1 MPERAIQGLAMD
13 RLPTT
18 PSFRLDG
25 KRALVT
31 GAGRGI
37 GLAASAALASAGAHV
52 VLAARTK
59 DEIEAAASA
68 IKSDGGSAEAL
79 VLDVLDDKA
88 VRAAVA
94 SQEPFHVLVNNAGA
108 NRPQPFIEFDT
119 GDLDFL
125 LDLNV
130 RAAFI
135 VAQAVAKRMV
145 ETSTKGTLIH
155 ISSQMAFTTGPGRSV
170 YCATKAALEGMSRGI
185 AAELGQHGIRSV
197 TLAPTFVETP
207 LAAEMLKDPE
217 VRRLVTQKIKL
228 GRIGQVE
235 DLMGAVV
242 FLASDAAG
250 LVTGTHL
257 LVDGGWTLG

>member
-1 MPERAIQGLAMD
+1 MAN
-13 RLPTT
+13 LPKT

-37 GLAASAALASAGAHV
+37 GLAAAAALADAGAHV
-52 VLAARTK
+52 VMAARTRSELE
-59 DEIEAAASA
+59 DAASA
-68 IKSDGGSAEAL
+68 IAAAGGSAEVL
-79 VLDVLDDKA
+79 VLDVLDDTA
-88 VRAAVA
+88 VRAAVGA
-94 SQEPFHVLVNNAGA
+94 QAPFNVLVNNAGG
-108 NRPQPFIEFDT
+108 NRPQPFVDFKTE
-119 GDLDFL
+119 DLDFL

-145 ETSTKGTLIH
+145 DTGTKGALIH

-170 YCATKAALEGMSRGI
+170 YSATKAALEGLSRGI
-185 AAELGQHGIRSV
+185 AAELAPHGIRSL
-197 TLAPTFVETP
+197 TLCPTFVETP
-207 LAAEMLKDPE
+207 LAAKMLEKKEFRDY
-217 VRRLVTQKIKL
+217 VLTKIKL

-235 DLMGAVV
+235 DLMGAIV

-250 LVTGTHL
+250 LMTGTQML
-257 LVDGGWTLG
+257 IDGGWTLA

>member
-1 MPERAIQGLAMD
+1 MTA
-13 RLPTT
+13 LPQT

-37 GLAASAALASAGAHV
+37 GLAAAVALAGAGAHV
-52 VLAARTK
+52 VLAARTLS
-59 DEIEAAASA
+59 EVEEGAEAIREA
-68 IKSDGGSAEAL
+68 GGSAEAAR
-79 VLDVLDDKA
+79 LDVCDDAA
-88 VRAAVA
+88 VRVLIAQQA
-94 SQEPFHVLVNNAGA
+94 PFHVLVNNAGA
-108 NRPQPFIEFDT
+108 NRPQPFIDFKTE
-119 GDLDFL
+119 DLDFL
-125 LDLNV
+125 LNLNV

-145 ETSTKGTLIH
+145 ESGTRGTLIH
-155 ISSQMAFTTGPGRSV
+155 VSSQMAFTTGPGRSV

-185 AAELGQHGIRSV
+185 AAELGPRGIRSV

-207 LAAEMLKDPE
+207 LAAVMLQDPK
-217 VRRLVTQKIKL
+217 VRQLVTDKIKL

-235 DLMGAVV
+235 DLMGGIV
-242 FLASDAAG
+242 FLASEAAG

>member
-1 MPERAIQGLAMD
+1 MTE
-13 RLPTT
+13 LPRT

-25 KRALVT
+25 RRALVT

-37 GLAASAALASAGAHV
+37 GLAASAALADAGAHV
-52 VLAARTK
+52 VLAARTEA
-59 DEIEAAASA
+59 EIEEAAETIRTA
-68 IKSDGGSAEAL
+68 GGSAEAL
-79 VLDVLDDKA
+79 VLDVMDDKA
-88 VRAAVA
+88 VRSAVA
-94 SQEPFHVLVNNAGA
+94 AQPPFHVLVNNAGG
-108 NRPQPFIEFDT
+108 NRPQPFIDFKIE
-119 GDLDFL
+119 DLDFL

-145 ETSTKGTLIH
+145 ETQTKGTLIH
-155 ISSQMAFTTGPGRSV
+155 VSSQMAFTTGPGRTV
-170 YCATKAALEGMSRGI
+170 YCATKAALEGLSRGI
-185 AAELGQHGIRSV
+185 AAELGAHGIRSV

-207 LAAEMLKDPE
+207 LAAVMLKDPK
-217 VRRLVTQKIKL
+217 VRQLVTDKIKL

-235 DLMGAVV
+235 DLMGAIV

>member
-1 MPERAIQGLAMD
+1 MTT
-13 RLPTT
+13 LPQT

-25 KRALVT
+25 RRALVT

-37 GLAASAALASAGAHV
+37 GLAAAVGLAQAGAHV
-52 VLAARTK
+52 VLAARTER
-59 DEIEAAASA
+59 EIEEAAAA
-68 IKSDGGSAEAL
+68 IRAAGGSAEAV
-79 VLDVLDDKA
+79 VLDVCDDA
-88 VRAAVA
+88 QVRSLVGAQA
-94 SQEPFHVLVNNAGA
+94 PFHVLVNNAGG
-108 NRPQPFIEFDT
+108 NRPQPFIDFKTE
-119 GDLDFL
+119 DLDFL
-125 LDLNV
+125 LTLNV

-145 ETSTKGTLIH
+145 ETGTRGTLIH

-170 YCATKAALEGMSRGI
+170 YCATKAGLEGMSRGI
-185 AAELGQHGIRSV
+185 AAELGGHGIRSV

-207 LAAEMLKDPE
+207 LAAEMLKDPK
-217 VRRLVTQKIKL
+217 VRQLVTDKIKL

>member
-1 MPERAIQGLAMD
+1 MTD
-13 RLPTT
+13 LPRS

-37 GLAASAALASAGAHV
+37 GLAAAAALADAGAHV
-52 VLAARTK
+52 VLAARTRS
-59 DEIEAAASA
+59 EIEEVAAAIRA
-68 IKSDGGSAEAL
+68 GGGSADAL
-79 VLDVLDDKA
+79 ALDVLDDAA

-94 SQEPFHVLVNNAGA
+94 AAPPFNILVNNAGS
-108 NRPQPFIEFDT
+108 NRPQPFLDFKTE
-119 GDLDFL
+119 DLDFL
-125 LDLNV
+125 LDLNL
-130 RAAFI
+130 RAAFV
-135 VAQAVAKRMV
+135 VAQAVARRMV
-145 ETSTKGTLIH
+145 ETGTRGSLIH
-155 ISSQMAFTTGPGRSV
+155 VSSQMAFTTGPGRTV
-170 YCATKAALEGMSRGI
+170 YCATKAALEGLSRGI
-185 AAELGQHGIRSV
+185 AAELGVHGIRSV
-197 TLAPTFVETP
+197 TLCPTFIETP
-207 LAAEMLKDPE
+207 LAAEMLKDGR
-217 VRRLVTQKIKL
+217 VRQMVTDKIKL